1 MKPTLTP
8 KSNWKRLVIVSGI
21 TFGGTCISLFTILSI
36 IIFFAGED
44 FAYNKLDTWLKVYLY
59 LSIAVIIT
67 AIQIVMQLFLIIKDY
82 QKEAGIRKE
91 SGDSLLYHLE
101 SAFEQE
107 RWTEVVKIGTSL
119 SEALWYTGKFSL
131 RIRIGELLEESAR
144 NCNNIYVR
152 SEALL
157 DDLGWSKHRM
167 KMSGISEIKK
177 GLMLAEENDF
187 PYLISKGHRH
197 LCHIEADSGHVD
209 MALNHYKIAIENI
222 ERIEDKRKRQE
233 MRGNVEY
240 AHAKIYYAQSDY
252 TKALKAIEISIAQY
266 KLNNDLD
273 REVKM
278 YNFKGEIL
286 LNFENSDETA
296 LDAFQEGYKLALTI
310 SNNVNILRNAIS
322 ISKIHK
328 SRGNCKMAKQ
338 ILTSVKKY
346 LERMTDPVIIE
357 EYNNLINSL
366 KEIK

>member
-1 MKPTLTP
+1 MKPALTP
-8 KSNWKRLVIVSGI
+8 KSNWEKLIIVSSM
-21 TFGGTCISLFTILSI
+21 TFGGTCAALFTILSI
-36 IIFFAGED
+36 ISFFAGED
-44 FAYNKLDTWLKVYLY
+44 FTYNNFDTWLKVYLY
-59 LSIAVIIT
+59 LSIAFIIT
-67 AIQIVMQLFLIIKDY
+67 AMQIIIQLFLINKNHQKDN
-82 QKEAGIRKE
+82 EIRKE
-91 SGDSLLYHLE
+91 SGDSLLYYLE

-144 NCNNIYVR
+144 NSNNDYVR
-152 SEALL
+152 AEALL

-167 KMSGISEIKK
+167 KMGGISEIKK
-177 GLMLAEENDF
+177 GLNLATENNF

-197 LCHIEADSGHVD
+197 LCHIEADAGHVEV
-209 MALNHYKIAIENI
+209 ALNHYKVAIDNI

-240 AHAKIYYAQSDY
+240 AHAKIFYAQSNY
-252 TKALKAIEISIAQY
+252 TEALKSIAITIAQY
-266 KLNNDLD
+266 KLNNDPD

-286 LNFENSDETA
+286 LRSEPTDELA
-296 LDAFQEGYKLALTI
+296 LDAFQYGYQLALKI

-322 ISKIHK
+322 ISKIYK
-328 SRGNCKMAKQ
+328 SRGSDKMALQ

-357 EYNNLINSL
+357 GYNNLLKSL
-366 KEIK
+366 QENK